1 MRAHSPVHINF
12 NTGECEETFE
22 SKVKYVEGR
31 VKGLPNPY
39 AGNKRKLVSKILGSI
54 KKQNIKYE
62 TALDLFSGSA
72 CVSIVMK
79 YMGKRV
85 ITNDILLSSYFYAN
99 AFVAN
104 DSVVLS
110 KDQKDYLLK
119 NYNKNKIEFVRK
131 EYQERFTPDEAKFLD
146 NYRANIDDLDND
158 YEKALAFANMQIYIS
173 KHCYLGGRLNSG
185 QILAELGHRIRHN
198 RNGGL
203 PMSFEDI
210 HWYSFVGD
218 DSLKFVSGSKS
229 FCSDAIDFLGSKE
242 YKDEHIDLAYIDPP
256 YGGQQSD
263 YGFMFNFFESYA
275 RQQTID
281 KWDIAASM
289 KKFAKKKDYEK
300 HFISMIKALSN
311 ISCLVI
317 SYNDSSWTSIDDIER
332 IVSEVR
338 NEVYVEAIDYEY
350 NSRSEGNRKA
360 IEYVIFAK

>member
-1 MRAHSPVHINF
+1 MRVHSPVHINF
-12 NTGECEETFE
+12 DTGECEETFE
-22 SKVKYVEGR
+22 SKVKYIEGR

-54 KKQNIKYE
+54 EKQNIKYD

-110 KDQKDYLLK
+110 KEQKDYLLK
-119 NYNKNKIEFVRK
+119 NNNKNKTEFVRK
-131 EYQERFTPDEAKFLD
+131 ECQERFTTDEAEFLD

-158 YEKALAFANMQIYIS
+158 YEKALAFANMQIFIS
-173 KHCYLGGRLNSG
+173 KHCYLGGRLNNG
-185 QILAELGHRIRHN
+185 QIMAGLEHRLAHQ
-198 RNGGL
+198 RNKGL
-203 PMSFEDI
+203 PMSFDNI

-218 DSLKFVSGSKS
+218 DSLKHVSGSKS
-229 FCSDAIDFLGSKE
+229 FCFDAIDFLNSEE
-242 YKDEHIDLAYIDPP
+242 YKEEKIDLAYIDPP

-281 KWDIAASM
+281 KWDIATSM

-300 HFISMIKALSN
+300 HFISIIKALSN

-317 SYNDSSWTSIDDIER
+317 SYNDSSWTDIDNIKR

-338 NEVYVEAIDYEY
+338 KDVEVEAIDYEY
-350 NSRSEGNRKA
+350 NSRSEENRKA
-360 IEYVIFAK
+360 VEYVVFAK